1 MNAAPAPDLR
11 GKTALVTG
19 GNRGIGKAIA
29 LALARCGAKVAI
41 SGRNR
46 ETLAATGAELAA
58 LTPGAFW
65 QVCDVRDEA
74 QQLTLFAAVR
84 EKFGRLDI
92 CVPNAGEA
100 TLASATDTTLEQW
113 QRDIDTN
120 LTGTFLTCR
129 EALKMM
135 AEKKTGC
142 IMPVISQA
150 GTMPF
155 LLRAAYCSSKWGALG
170 FTKCLALEAKPL
182 GVRVV
187 ALCPASVATDFQK
200 NNPMGMDW
208 MLDTEDVAQAAL
220 YVLALSPR
228 VDLDE
233 IILRCRQKPAKK

>member
-1 MNAAPAPDLR
+1 MMSVDPDLR
-11 GKTALVTG
+11 GKIALVTG
-19 GNRGIGKAIA
+19 GNRGIGRAIA
-29 LALARCGAKVAI
+29 LALARCGAQVAI

-46 ETLAATGAELAA
+46 ETLAATSAA
-58 LTPGAFW
+58 LDTLTPGGFW
-65 QVCDVRDEA
+65 RVCDVREEKE
-74 QQLTLFAAVR
+74 QLALFAAVR

-100 TLASATDTTLEQW
+100 TLASAMDTTLEQW

-129 EALKMM
+129 AALKMM
-135 AEKKTGC
+135 AEKKAGC

-155 LLRAAYCSSKWGALG
+155 LLRAAYCASKWGALG

-182 GVRVV
+182 GVRVT

-200 NNPMGMDW
+200 NNPAGMEW
-208 MLDTEDVAQAAL
+208 MLEAEDVAQAAL
-220 YVLALSPR
+220 YVLSLSPR

-233 IILRCRQKPAKK
+233 IILRCRNKPAKK